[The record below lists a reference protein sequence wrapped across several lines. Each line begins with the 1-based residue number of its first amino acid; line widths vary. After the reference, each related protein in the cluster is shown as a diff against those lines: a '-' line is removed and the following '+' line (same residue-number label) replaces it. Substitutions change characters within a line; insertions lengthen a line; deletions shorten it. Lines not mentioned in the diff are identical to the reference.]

1 MRRDARGGER
11 EFPNRHIVH
20 VGGFSQRPAHARR
33 VSVSHPTKPLKIAV
47 VASLVTRLQ
56 AAQLGGAQ
64 AFLCDLATGLS
75 QRGHEVL
82 IYCAEGSEVPGVDL
96 IEIPVAPGA
105 EKALMMPG
113 SGDEPEASPAMRQAF
128 ERLFKELRRLG
139 ADVVSQHAFDAEAIE
154 MSDGLPVL
162 HTLHLPPISNR
173 VLGEVLKSGAAF
185 VTVSESCRRA
195 WTAAGA
201 GRVGVIRNGVP
212 VFTVEEVPI
221 RQDALLAGRLS
232 PEKGFEDGI
241 AAARAIGLR
250 PVVVGVPYDRSYQ
263 LDLSD
268 AVVLPP
274 QPRFQL
280 WELMAGASVTL
291 LPVHWDEPFGMVGA
305 EAQMAG
311 CPVAGYARGGLV
323 EIVEPGVSGF
333 LSEPGDVKGLTQA
346 AKAAIKLDRG
356 AVRASAINRLGLDA
370 SIDTY
375 EAALAA
381 VAG

>member
-1 MRRDARGGER
+1 M
-11 EFPNRHIVH
+11 
-20 VGGFSQRPAHARR
+20 
-33 VSVSHPTKPLKIAV
+33 
-47 VASLVTRLQ
+47 TRLQ
-56 AAQLGGAQ
+56 PAQLGGAQ

-75 QRGHEVL
+75 ERGHEVL
-82 IYCAEGSEVPGVDL
+82 LYCAEGSKVPGVDL

-105 EKALMMPG
+105 DQALMMPG
-113 SGDEPEASPAMRQAF
+113 SKDEPAPSPVMRRAF
-128 ERLFKELRRLG
+128 ELLFKELRRLG

-162 HTLHLPPISNR
+162 HTLHMPPISNR
-173 VLGEVLKSGAAF
+173 VLGEILKSRAAF
-185 VTVSESCRRA
+185 ATVSESCRRA
-195 WTAAGA
+195 WATAGA
-201 GRVGVIRNGVP
+201 GRVSVIRNGVP
-212 VFTVEEVPI
+212 IFTVEEVPI
-221 RQDALLAGRLS
+221 RKDALLAGRLS

-263 LDLSD
+263 LDLSS

-274 QPRFQL
+274 QPRSRL
-280 WELMAGASVTL
+280 WQLMARASVTL

-311 CPVAGYARGGLV
+311 CPVAGYSRGGLV

-333 LSEPGDVKGLTQA
+333 LSEPGDVEGLAQA
-346 AKAAIKLDRG
+346 ALAATKLDRV
-356 AVRASAINRLGLDA
+356 AVRASAMNRLGLDA
-370 SIDTY
+370 SLDAY

>member
-1 MRRDARGGER
+1 M
-11 EFPNRHIVH
+11 
-20 VGGFSQRPAHARR
+20 
-33 VSVSHPTKPLKIAV
+33 
-47 VASLVTRLQ
+47 
-56 AAQLGGAQ
+56 
-64 AFLCDLATGLS
+64 
-75 QRGHEVL
+75 
-82 IYCAEGSEVPGVDL
+82 PGVDL
-96 IEIPVAPGA
+96 VQIPVAPGA
-105 EKALMMPG
+105 DQALMMPG
-113 SGDEPEASPAMRQAF
+113 SRDEPPASPVIRRAF
-128 ERLFKELRRLG
+128 ELLFKEVRRLG

-173 VLGEVLKSGAAF
+173 VLGEVLKSRAAF
-185 VTVSESCRRA
+185 TTVSESCRRA
-195 WTAAGA
+195 WAKAGA
-201 GRVGVIRNGVP
+201 RQVSVIRNGVP
-212 VFTVEEVPI
+212 VFAVGEVPI
-221 RQDALLAGRLS
+221 RGEALLAGRLS

-263 LDLSD
+263 LDLSG
-268 AVVLPP
+268 AVALPP
-274 QPRFQL
+274 QPRPQL
-280 WELMAGASVTL
+280 WQLMAGASVTL

-333 LSEPGDVKGLTQA
+333 LSEPGDVKGLGEA
-346 AKAAIKLDRG
+346 ALAATKLDR
-356 AVRASAINRLGLDA
+356 ATVRASAIDRLGLDA
-370 SIDTY
+370 SLDAY

>member
-1 MRRDARGGER
+1 
-11 EFPNRHIVH
+11 
-20 VGGFSQRPAHARR
+20 
-33 VSVSHPTKPLKIAV
+33 
-47 VASLVTRLQ
+47 VTQLQ
-56 AAQLGGAQ
+56 PAQLGGAQ
-64 AFLCDLATGLS
+64 AFLCDLAAGLS
-75 QRGHEVL
+75 HRGHEVL
-82 IYCAEGSEVPGVDL
+82 LYCAEGSEVPGVDL
-96 IEIPVAPGA
+96 IEIPVEPGA
-105 EKALMMPG
+105 DQALMMPG
-113 SGDEPEASPAMRQAF
+113 SRHEPAVSPAMRRAF
-128 ERLFKELRRLG
+128 ELLFKELRRLG

-154 MSDGLPVL
+154 MSDGLPAL

-173 VLGEVLKSGAAF
+173 VLGEVLKSQAAF

-195 WTAAGA
+195 WANAGV
-201 GRVGVIRNGVP
+201 GQVGVIRNGVP

-221 RQDALLAGRLS
+221 REDALLVGRLS

-250 PVVVGVPYDRSYQ
+250 PVVVGVPYDPSYH
-263 LDLSD
+263 LDLSA

-274 QPRFQL
+274 QPRFQV
-280 WELMAGASVTL
+280 WQLMAGASVTL
-291 LPVHWDEPFGMVGA
+291 LPVHWDEPFGLVGA

-333 LSEPGDVKGLTQA
+333 LSDPGDVEALAEA
-346 AKAAIKLDRG
+346 ALAATKLDRV
-356 AVRASAINRLGLDA
+356 AVRASAMRRLGLDA
-370 SIDTY
+370 ALDAY

>member
-1 MRRDARGGER
+1 
-11 EFPNRHIVH
+11 
-20 VGGFSQRPAHARR
+20 
-33 VSVSHPTKPLKIAV
+33 
-47 VASLVTRLQ
+47 VTRLQ
-56 AAQLGGAQ
+56 PAQLGGAQ
-64 AFLCDLATGLS
+64 AFLCDLAIGLS

-82 IYCAEGSEVPGVDL
+82 LYCAEGSEVPGVDL

-105 EKALMMPG
+105 EQALMMPG
-113 SGDEPEASPAMRQAF
+113 STDEPAMSPVIRRAF
-128 ERLFKELRRLG
+128 ELLFKDLRGRG

-173 VLGEVLKSGAAF
+173 VLGEVLKSRAAF
-185 VTVSESCRRA
+185 ATVSESCRRA
-195 WTAAGA
+195 WAEAGA
-201 GRVGVIRNGVP
+201 SQVSVIRNGVP
-212 VFTVEEVPI
+212 VFTVEQVPI
-221 RQDALLAGRLS
+221 GHDALLAGRLS

-250 PVVVGVPYDRSYQ
+250 PVVVGVPYDRSYEI
-263 LDLSD
+263 DLSA
-268 AVVLPP
+268 AVVLPA
-274 QPRFQL
+274 QPRSRL
-280 WELMAGASVTL
+280 WQLMAGASVTL

-311 CPVAGYARGGLV
+311 CPVAGYSRGGLV

-333 LSEPGDVKGLTQA
+333 LSDPDDVNGLAEA
-346 AKAAIKLDRG
+346 ALAATKLDRA
-356 AVRASAINRLGLDA
+356 AVRASAMSRLGLDA
-370 SIDTY
+370 ALDAY